1 MYFIALLAAA
11 GLAHAY
17 TVVVAEQFMLKNID
31 PIVLPGQ
38 YKSHMHSF
46 FGSDAVTINT
56 NTSAELQAGCS
67 TNENPNDLSVYWIPT
82 LYLTENGK
90 HTPITPMRFS
100 AYYVNIGDAEIPFPQ
115 NFKAVA
121 GNAKGASQADVEK
134 VYGIQ
139 WMCEGVSNTDGGKDV
154 AAFPTK
160 TCPTHLQS
168 ILLFPDCVNPDTLEY
183 AYSGTQNWSGSF
195 RPANRCPAGMK
206 RVPQLRFSIRYD
218 LRKLLPDGW
227 SGTPPLELACGS
239 SYCWHGDF
247 INGWVPGAAE
257 NMLKAT
263 DKREFMQI
271 DGPLGG
277 GKDGSKCGA
286 KNAKDQDPN
295 HGTSD
300 YETSVKMMSSKR
312 SIGQRR

>member
-1 MYFIALLAAA
+1 
-11 GLAHAY
+11 
-17 TVVVAEQFMLKNID
+17 
-31 PIVLPGQ
+31 
-38 YKSHMHSF
+38 
-46 FGSDAVTINT
+46 
-56 NTSAELQAGCS
+56 
-67 TNENPNDLSVYWIPT
+67 
-82 LYLTENGK
+82 
-90 HTPITPMRFS
+90 MRFS

-121 GNAKGASQADVEK
+121 GNAKGTSQADVER

-168 ILLFPDCVNPDTLEY
+168 ILLFPDCVNPDTLDY

-206 RVPQLRFSIRYD
+206 RIPQLRFSIRYD
-218 LRKLLPDGW
+218 LRKLLPNGW

-247 INGWVPGAAE
+247 INGWVPEAAE

-286 KNAKDQDPN
+286 KNAQDQDPN